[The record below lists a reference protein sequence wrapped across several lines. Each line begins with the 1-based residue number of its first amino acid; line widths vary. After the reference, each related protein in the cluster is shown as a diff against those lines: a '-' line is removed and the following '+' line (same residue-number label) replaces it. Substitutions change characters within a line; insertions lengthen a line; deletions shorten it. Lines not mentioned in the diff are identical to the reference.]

1 MTEKQILGFNP
12 APRLEHIAANIP
24 SACRIANIALIDA
37 MILPYDAN
45 LGRMEFSER
54 TPPPKTLYLS
64 AFRSS
69 LYFATLFFRSYV
81 FLTAPFL
88 VNSSFFAIFRR
99 AISFLRFDFAFLF

>member
-1 MTEKQILGFNP
+1 LIQAFATQRQRHDFRDWIY
-12 APRLEHIAANIP
+12 
-24 SACRIANIALIDA
+24 ACRIANIALIDA

>member
-54 TPPPKTLYLS
+54 TPPTQNALS
-64 AFRSS
+64 
-69 LYFATLFFRSYV
+69 LCV
-81 FLTAPFL
+81 
-88 VNSSFFAIFRR
+88 
-99 AISFLRFDFAFLF
+99 SFLSLFRNALFSLVCFSNGAFSRQLFLLRHLSPRNIFSTL

>member
-45 LGRMEFSER
+45 LGQLEFSER
-54 TPPPKTLYLS
+54 TGLWW
-64 AFRSS
+64 
-69 LYFATLFFRSYV
+69 AT
-81 FLTAPFL
+81 P
-88 VNSSFFAIFRR
+88 
-99 AISFLRFDFAFLF
+99 